1 MPEKR
6 TSRKLREDMCQ
17 AGRAAASELIIVAK
31 ASIFSGVTEDDVVVK
46 DDLSSEKMKIAAQAK
61 RVAIFDGFDILDRV
75 DKEEAKMKTE
85 DDESAKPKHKSD
97 SELLI
102 KEEKKSDF
110 RSSEERAH

>member
-6 TSRKLREDMCQ
+6 TSRELREDMCQ

-31 ASIFSGVTEDDVVVK
+31 ASIFSGVTDDDLVVK

-75 DKEEAKMKTE
+75 DKEEEKMKSE
-85 DDESAKPKHKSD
+85 DEKVKEPKD
-97 SELLI
+97 
-102 KEEKKSDF
+102 KEEIKKERKSDF
-110 RSSEERAH
+110 KTSEQRS

>member
-1 MPEKR
+1 
-6 TSRKLREDMCQ
+6 
-17 AGRAAASELIIVAK
+17 
-31 ASIFSGVTEDDVVVK
+31 
-46 DDLSSEKMKIAAQAK
+46 MKIAAQAK

-85 DDESAKPKHKSD
+85 DDEAAKPKHKSD